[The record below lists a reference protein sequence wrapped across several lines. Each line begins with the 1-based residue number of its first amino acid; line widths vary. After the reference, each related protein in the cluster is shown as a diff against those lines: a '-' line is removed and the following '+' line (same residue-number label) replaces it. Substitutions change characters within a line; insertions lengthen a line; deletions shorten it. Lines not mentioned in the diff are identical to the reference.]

1 MLSTGTVFR
10 LSLVLL
16 TVVCCYC
23 SSMTCAEVAASQLLF
38 IEDDDDYDDDRT
50 ATTTTTIRFFIVR
63 HGETEANRIKMAA
76 GQMESP
82 LSELGVKQASSLY
95 DALQNQVFHRYIMSD
110 MERTQHTARLVMPS
124 VTFSQESRLREMAKG
139 AREGFPKSLSYQEAL
154 QLWQQSN
161 SNDKQVP
168 LLESD
173 DDVRRRVVNWL
184 LEVLRHEVADSQ
196 RQSPKSILVVTHA
209 GVIRTL
215 CAQLV
220 PNQMPESV
228 DISDMGP
235 DGSTQRHLEVP
246 NTSVTVIDFVLPDN
260 EVDPKKITDIQAVQD
275 LFEVKLRLLTWHKHL
290 ERV

>member
-1 MLSTGTVFR
+1 MTSAQ
-10 LSLVLL
+10 
-16 TVVCCYC
+16 VV
-23 SSMTCAEVAASQLLF
+23 VSQELF
-38 IEDDDDYDDDRT
+38 IKDDYDDR
-50 ATTTTTIRFFIVR
+50 AARTTIRLFIVR

-82 LSELGVKQASSLY
+82 LSELGVKQASSLH
-95 DALQNQVFHRYIMSD
+95 DALKNQVFHRYIMSD

-139 AREGFPKSLSYQEAL
+139 AREGFPKALSYQEAL
-154 QLWQQSN
+154 RLWQQSN
-161 SNDKQVP
+161 NDKQVP

-196 RQSPKSILVVTHA
+196 QQSANSILVVTHA

-220 PNQMPESV
+220 PNQMPASV

-246 NTSVTVIDFVLPDN
+246 NTSVTVLDFVLRGN
-260 EVDPKKITDIQAVQD
+260 EVDPKKITDIAAVQD

-290 ERV
+290 ESMKNL